1 MDKPIDRRK
10 LDAELMEMVRG
21 NPRKKSH
28 VVSQKP
34 PKWESAKA
42 AARLATKLA

>member
-1 MDKPIDRRK
+1 MNRRK
-10 LDAELMEMVRG
+10 LDAELMDMVRG

-34 PKWESAKA
+34 PKRESSKA
-42 AARLATKLA
+42 AARLAKKLA